1 MNTFSIAALLLP
13 VLSATLTAQDLKLEV
28 NAQSG
33 FEARVGNASEGSLV
47 ILVLGMQPGAV
58 RLPGGQ
64 VLGVQP
70 DMLAGTA
77 IASRGGEATLSVPMG
92 RDVRPFAC
100 FVQAAALHPRLPIDV
115 QGGITLSQVEKVQ
128 VGAR

>member
-47 ILVLGMQPGAV
+47 VLVLGMQPGAV

-100 FVQAAALHPRLPIDV
+100 FVQAAALHPRLPIDAR
-115 QGGITLSQVEKVQ
+115 GGITLSQVEKVQ